1 MLSTQE
7 CLLAV
12 TVHVPPVRSF
22 KSLMVAGKKDACLY
36 TVRHGICVSCLE
48 CPLLC
53 LGGAGINLKLMTTP
67 LPWRTVWPVWQLS
80 CDVGERAAAVHSILN
95 SCVLDSCNH
104 CCCCCTKKHQFT
116 CTIGHAQCLLH
127 TSRPKIQMLTDI
139 GFLKKLSSE
148 THHGVLQD
156 LGTSSCVH
164 GEMVGNPSPRKCTFA
179 FC

>member
-12 TVHVPPVRSF
+12 SVHVPPVRSF

-104 CCCCCTKKHQFT
+104 CCCCCTT
-116 CTIGHAQCLLH
+116 AMLLLH
-127 TSRPKIQMLTDI
+127 QETSVHMHHRACPMPLTYI
-139 GFLKKLSSE
+139 KTKN
-148 THHGVLQD
+148 TNAH
-156 LGTSSCVH
+156 
-164 GEMVGNPSPRKCTFA
+164 
-179 FC
+179 